1 MAIIVEHEKRKSEIL
16 DNALDVF
23 IQEGYGDVTFQ
34 KIADRCGITRT
45 TLYIYFKNKR
55 EIFIGSIKQITS
67 AVEVKITGIIQD
79 AQLSCADKLRRTL
92 AVILDACQEN
102 YKLFHVILLYLMQLK
117 KTGKNPAERVRRR
130 TIRARHLLSAIVIEG
145 IQKGEF
151 CVSNVKAADE
161 LLFALIETAI
171 YRFAVYDP
179 KIKSVLEPAVNLAID
194 GFLAKP
200 HPVR

>member
-23 IQEGYGDVTFQ
+23 IEEGYGDVTFQ

-55 EIFIGSIKQITS
+55 EIFIGSIRQITET
-67 AVEVKITGIIQD
+67 VEAKITGIIQD
-79 AQLSCADKLRRTL
+79 VQLSCADKLRRTL
-92 AVILDACQEN
+92 AIILDACEEN

-117 KTGKNPAERVRRR
+117 KAGKNPTDIVKRR

-151 CVSNVKAADE
+151 RITNAKAVNE

-171 YRFAVYDP
+171 YHFALYDP
-179 KIKSVLEPAVNLAID
+179 KIKNTLEPAINLAID
-194 GFLAKP
+194 GFLVYPA
-200 HPVR
+200 

>member
-23 IQEGYGDVTFQ
+23 IEEGYGDVTFQ

-55 EIFIGSIKQITS
+55 EIFIGSIRQITEM
-67 AVEVKITGIIQD
+67 VEEKITEIIQD
-79 AQLSCADKLRRTL
+79 VQLSCADKLRRTL
-92 AVILDACQEN
+92 AVILDTCEEN

-117 KTGKNPAERVRRR
+117 KAGKNPTERVKRR

-151 CVSNVKAADE
+151 RITNVKAANE

-171 YRFAVYDP
+171 YRFALYDP
-179 KIKSVLEPAVNLAID
+179 KINSTLEPTINLAID
-194 GFLAKP
+194 GFLTY
-200 HPVR
+200 